1 MYASRMFSNTPV
13 SAIKEREDDVA
24 KTPVG
29 DVGTNRANHALG
41 LSNASCKRFKC
52 MKHEIRV
59 LCGLLWHVRLRGCVR
74 VFIIEDAASVTKHA
88 HETAAGRRERRPEAQ
103 PRGASDA
110 AMRGSN
116 MLNSNPTTRKSG
128 QGSPPV
134 SIGSISSS

>member
-1 MYASRMFSNTPV
+1 MFSNTPV

-24 KTPVG
+24 NTPVG

-52 MKHEIRV
+52 MK
-59 LCGLLWHVRLRGCVR
+59 
-74 VFIIEDAASVTKHA
+74 